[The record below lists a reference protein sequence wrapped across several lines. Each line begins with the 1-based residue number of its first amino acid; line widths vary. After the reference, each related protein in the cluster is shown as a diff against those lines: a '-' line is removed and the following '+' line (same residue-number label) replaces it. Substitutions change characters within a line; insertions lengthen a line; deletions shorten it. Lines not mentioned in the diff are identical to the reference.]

1 MSADYT
7 VVFDLSPTAKGAY
20 YVAGDVVW
28 FDARVCVVQGT
39 VRLDGTRFRASLRV
53 VPHPTLDQR
62 RAAEAWQRQM
72 YPG

>member
-28 FDARVCVVQGT
+28 YDARVWWCSRPSVSTGPGSGPPCGSC
-39 VRLDGTRFRASLRV
+39 RTRRWTSAGR
-53 VPHPTLDQR
+53 PR
-62 RAAEAWQRQM
+62 
-72 YPG
+72 PGSGR